1 VKIARSGLFIPP
13 KCKVGLR
20 YYQEQAS
27 DVAVDCAEV
36 VSISESR
43 SVPAGKFTNV
53 VHVVQ
58 TTPLESGKADKWYAS
73 GVGPIKD
80 GDAELIKHGMK
91 PYARKTL

>member
-1 VKIARSGLFIPP
+1 MKGAQFGLFIPAKP
-13 KCKVGLR
+13 KVGLR
-20 YYQEQAS
+20 YYQEQAP
-27 DVAVDCAEV
+27 DIAMDCAEA

-53 VHVVQ
+53 MHVVE

-80 GDAELIKHGMK
+80 GDMELVKHGMK
-91 PYARKTL
+91 P